1 MSLALLT
8 LVEITQAFPSFG
20 FWSSYFLPLTCL
32 KNLISHL
39 RYCQAQGP
47 TLGPTQGRVKVKV
60 KVRTWSGHGQVRSNS
75 NSNSN
80 SKVGPELYTK
90 IGFHSPP
97 THPLTTT
104 ISKWV
109 LERRV
114 LSKSCLYH
122 HDGPQNDQGWSRMT
136 SGWPQDDLRM
146 TWLFSNSPC

>member
-1 MSLALLT
+1 M
-8 LVEITQAFPSFG
+8 IT
-20 FWSSYFLPLTCL
+20 W
-32 KNLISHL
+32 
-39 RYCQAQGP
+39 YCQAQGP

-90 IGFHSPP
+90 IGFH
-97 THPLTTT
+97 PLTTT
-104 ISKWV
+104 TTPSLNEC

-122 HDGPQNDQGWSRMT
+122 HDGPQIDQG
-136 SGWPQDDLRM
+136 
-146 TWLFSNSPC
+146 

>member
-1 MSLALLT
+1 MVN
-8 LVEITQAFPSFG
+8 LVSGEGLIIIISF
-20 FWSSYFLPLTCL
+20 FTFIILFHH
-32 KNLISHL
+32 N
-39 RYCQAQGP
+39 CQAQGP

-97 THPLTTT
+97 PLTTP
-104 ISKWV
+104 SLNEC

-122 HDGPQNDQGWSRMT
+122 HDGPQNDQG
-136 SGWPQDDLRM
+136 
-146 TWLFSNSPC
+146 

>member
-1 MSLALLT
+1 MLQFGSIILDNG
-8 LVEITQAFPSFG
+8 EFSFRWW
-20 FWSSYFLPLTCL
+20 FNNNYKFFVKLKVPLQVPL
-32 KNLISHL
+32 MVKVK
-39 RYCQAQGP
+39 
-47 TLGPTQGRVKVKV
+47 VKVKV

-90 IGFHSPP
+90 IGFHSP

-104 ISKWV
+104 TPSLNEC

-146 TWLFSNSPC
+146 TWLFSNCPC